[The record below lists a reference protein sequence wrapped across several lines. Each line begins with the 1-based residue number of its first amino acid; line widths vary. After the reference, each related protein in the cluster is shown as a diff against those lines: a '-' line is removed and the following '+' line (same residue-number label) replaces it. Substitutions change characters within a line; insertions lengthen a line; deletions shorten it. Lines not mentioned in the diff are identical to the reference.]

1 MHNWDYPNHPKLNQD
16 EVWYLERLLTHG
28 ITDEKIDHVM
38 LERNFDKLKIPD
50 HTRAFFEL
58 LLWGRPF

>member
-1 MHNWDYPNHPKLNQD
+1 MHNWDYPADQQIKQN

-28 ITDEKIDHVM
+28 ITNEKVNRAMI
-38 LERNFDKLKIPD
+38 ERNFHAIKIPE

-58 LLWGRPF
+58 LLWNKPF